1 MLFRQYFVF
10 AQTCTQALLVSI
22 QIDWNRHIKK
32 HDIDD
37 VFDFLNVVQCLFRN
51 VKNKYTFRNMWN
63 RQILLYYIYEVPTKS
78 SSEDIT

>member
-51 VKNKYTFRNMWN
+51 VKNKYTFRK
-63 RQILLYYIYEVPTKS
+63 ILLYYIYEVPTKS